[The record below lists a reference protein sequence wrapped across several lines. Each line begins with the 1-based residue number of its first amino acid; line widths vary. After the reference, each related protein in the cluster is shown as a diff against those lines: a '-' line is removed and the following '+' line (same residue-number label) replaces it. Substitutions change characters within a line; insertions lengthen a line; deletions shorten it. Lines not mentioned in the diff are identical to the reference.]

1 MDSLSKISLVAQAQ
15 TKRFPNGDE
24 PFKIVS
30 RLLEE
35 SGEVSWE
42 LNHYERKNISFMRNC
57 RDNKE
62 NLVTE
67 TYQVMIALNQL
78 LQYYD
83 LSDLFTRKIEEVYR
97 EYQDKGYIK

>member
-1 MDSLSKISLVAQAQ
+1 MDLLTKISLVAQAQ

-42 LNHYERKNISFMRNC
+42 LNHYERKNICIEQNC
-57 RDNKE
+57 KENKE
-62 NLVTE
+62 NLVAE

-78 LQYYD
+78 LQYFD
-83 LSDLFTRKIEEVYR
+83 LSDEFVSRVEYVYK

>member
-42 LNHYERKNISFMRNC
+42 LNHYERNNISLMRNC

-62 NLVTE
+62 NLITE

-83 LSDLFTRKIEEVYR
+83 LSDLFARKIEEVYK

>member
-1 MDSLSKISLVAQAQ
+1 MDSLSKISIVAQAL

-42 LNHYERKNISFMRNC
+42 LNHYERKNISLMRNC

-78 LQYYD
+78 LQYYN
-83 LSDLFTRKIEEVYR
+83 LSDLFARKIEEVYK

>member
-42 LNHYERKNISFMRNC
+42 LNHYERKNISLMRNC

-83 LSDLFTRKIEEVYR
+83 LSDLFARKIEEVYK